1 MYAPVYACLCAFV
14 CLCAGPKGRPAK
26 NAIHFVLTPEQQQ
39 LKKPPVV
46 GGNLLKAPLCKQQ
59 KNQTITMLR
68 KRSHRRAKS
77 HRFWEREKRPENI
90 GKFKDTF
97 QFLLPQTRDYVT
109 SDIN

>member
-1 MYAPVYACLCAFV
+1 MRAGGLFYKSICMIMYAPVYACLCAFV

-59 KNQTITMLR
+59 KNQK
-68 KRSHRRAKS
+68 KR
-77 HRFWEREKRPENI
+77 
-90 GKFKDTF
+90 
-97 QFLLPQTRDYVT
+97 Q
-109 SDIN
+109 